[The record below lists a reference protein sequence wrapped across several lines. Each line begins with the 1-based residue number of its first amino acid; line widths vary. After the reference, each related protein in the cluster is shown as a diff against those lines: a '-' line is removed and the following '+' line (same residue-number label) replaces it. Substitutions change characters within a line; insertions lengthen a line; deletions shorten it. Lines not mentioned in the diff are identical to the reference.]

1 MHEAGIA
8 QSILDIVIEAAIKHG
23 AIAVRSVNIVVGR
36 LSAVDNHALTTA
48 FDVAKEGTI
57 AENADLYIE
66 NIPIV
71 GKCNECGFE
80 CEYGEYFFQCKKC
93 GSLNVNII
101 HGEELSIKDIEV
113 D

>member
-8 QSILDIVIEAAIKHG
+8 QSILDIVIETAIKHG
-23 AIAVRSVNIVVGR
+23 AMAVRSVNIVVGR

-57 AENADLYIE
+57 AAKAELYIE

-71 GKCNECGFE
+71 GKCNECG
-80 CEYGEYFFQCKKC
+80 
-93 GSLNVNII
+93 
-101 HGEELSIKDIEV
+101 LSV
-113 D
+113 SMGNTFPV

>member
-8 QSILDIVIEAAIKHG
+8 QGILDIAIETAIRHG
-23 AIAVRSVNIVVGR
+23 AKVIRSVNIIVGR
-36 LSAVDNHALTTA
+36 LSAVDNNALTTA

-57 AENADLYIE
+57 AEKAELCIE

-80 CEYGEYFFQCKKC
+80 SEYGEYFFQCRKC
-93 GSLNVNII
+93 GSLDVTII